1 MIRMKNQ
8 QDIQR
13 QLQSLNI
20 LQQQFE
26 FLKNQIEIIDNS
38 LQLVKTTKKTIEGLT
53 ELKSGDELV
62 VPIGGMAYIKAN
74 ILESNKILMYIGSDV
89 IIEKNYEESTEYID
103 ELIKRHSQQREL
115 LVNQYIQ
122 LDSHIKSLAPR
133 VQQQLSQFRDG
144 LQK

>member
-1 MIRMKNQ
+1 MKNQ
-8 QDIQR
+8 QDLQR
-13 QLQSLNI
+13 QLQSLNF

-89 IIEKNYEESTEYID
+89 II
-103 ELIKRHSQQREL
+103 
-115 LVNQYIQ
+115 
-122 LDSHIKSLAPR
+122 
-133 VQQQLSQFRDG
+133 
-144 LQK
+144 

>member
-1 MIRMKNQ
+1 MKNQ
-8 QDIQR
+8 QDLQR

-26 FLKNQIEIIDNS
+26 FLKNQIDIIDNS
-38 LQLVKTTKKTIEGLT
+38 LHLVKTTKKTIEGLA

-74 ILESNKILMYIGSDV
+74 ILEPNKILMYVGSDL
-89 IIEKNYEESTEYID
+89 IIEKNFEESTEYID
-103 ELIKRHSQQREL
+103 ELIKRHNEQREL
-115 LVNQYIQ
+115 LANQYIQ
-122 LDSHIKSLAPR
+122 LDAHIKSLTPR
-133 VQQQLSQFRDG
+133 VQQQLSQFRDD

>member
-1 MIRMKNQ
+1 MKNQ
-8 QDIQR
+8 QDLQR

-26 FLKNQIEIIDNS
+26 FLKNQIDTIDNS
-38 LQLVKTTKKTIEGLT
+38 LHLVKTTKKTIEGLA

-62 VPIGGMAYIKAN
+62 VPIGGMAYIKAK
-74 ILESNKILMYIGSDV
+74 ILEPNKILMYVGSDL
-89 IIEKNYEESTEYID
+89 IIEKNFEESTEYID
-103 ELIKRHSQQREL
+103 ELIKRHNEQREL
-115 LVNQYIQ
+115 LANQYIQ
-122 LDSHIKSLAPR
+122 LDAHIKSLTPR

>member
-1 MIRMKNQ
+1 MKNQ
-8 QDIQR
+8 QDLQR

-26 FLKNQIEIIDNS
+26 FLKNQIDTIDNS
-38 LQLVKTTKKTIEGLT
+38 LHLVKTTKKTIEGLA

-74 ILESNKILMYIGSDV
+74 ILEPNKILMYVGSDL
-89 IIEKNYEESTEYID
+89 IIEKNFEESTEYID
-103 ELIKRHSQQREL
+103 ELIKRHNEQREL
-115 LVNQYIQ
+115 LANQYIQ
-122 LDSHIKSLAPR
+122 LDAHIKSLTPR